1 MTVILEIDGLSISF
15 GGLKAVDNVTL
26 AARTG
31 EILSVIGPNGAGKTT
46 LFNLISGVYKPQSGS
61 VILEGKDVTGLA
73 PDKLAGMGL
82 TRTFQNLQIFQ
93 NMTALENVM
102 VGRHLHEK
110 RNVLAHLLALPSV
123 RRQREE
129 SHARAMAP
137 SNGWK
142 SPAHWRW
149 NRKFFCWM
157 SLPLDATRAKPK
169 KLTRS
174 SAKSQLTGWP

>member
-93 NMTALENVM
+93 NMTALEHVM
-102 VGRHLHEK
+102 VGTCMKNATFWHIFWHCLRYDA
-110 RNVLAHLLALPSV
+110 NV
-123 RRQREE
+123 RK
-129 SHARAMAP
+129 AMP
-137 SNGWK
+137 E
-142 SPAHWRW
+142 RW
-149 NRKFFCWM
+149 G
-157 SLPLDATRAKPK
+157 A
-169 KLTRS
+169 
-174 SAKSQLTGWP
+174 